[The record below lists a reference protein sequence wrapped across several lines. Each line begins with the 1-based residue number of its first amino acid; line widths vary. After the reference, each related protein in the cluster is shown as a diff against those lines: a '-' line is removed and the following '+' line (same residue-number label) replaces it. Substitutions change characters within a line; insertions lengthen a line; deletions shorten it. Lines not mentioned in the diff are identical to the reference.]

1 MESRLLMAVDLAP
14 PLLEQ
19 PAASVLF
26 PDADLFLPGSI
37 AGRVVAVSAA
47 NGQPAAGDIGISG
60 VRIELLADDGR
71 VVAETLTD
79 AEGRYDF
86 SALEPGVYALRE
98 MQPVGYD
105 DGPEWL
111 GIGGGWNE
119 ANDLISQIVVMPGV
133 DLTGYDFAERLA
145 EVDEAEEPTPN
156 EPAPN
161 PTPMPIPEPEPGPQL
176 QASPLDGFVLPLTI
190 DESRRVAT
198 TVEQQIVESP
208 AATAEDASPLSRR
221 RADKQHAGGGEV
233 QNSLKLDLDAAI
245 SEGYEL
251 LAALFDVFAA
261 NDQPTTGLT
270 PAAHEEAAPTETA
283 ERDAAR
289 EQAFELH
296 AAPPVAE
303 VATPPATQ
311 PASTPAERTET
322 WRQVASKPAA

>member
-19 PAASVLF
+19 PADSGMI
-26 PDADLFLPGSI
+26 PDGDLFIPGSI

-47 NGQPAAGDIGISG
+47 NDQPTAGDAGISG

-86 SALEPGVYALRE
+86 PALEPGVYAIRE
-98 MQPVGYD
+98 TQPVGYD

-119 ANDLISQIVVMPGV
+119 ANDLISQIVVMPGA
-133 DLTGYDFAERLA
+133 DLTGYDFAERFA
-145 EVDEAEEPTPN
+145 QVDEAEEPTPN

-161 PTPMPIPEPEPGPQL
+161 PTPMPIPEPESPL
-176 QASPLDGFVLPLTI
+176 QASPWAGFVLPLTI
-190 DESRRVAT
+190 EESQPVAT
-198 TVEQQIVESP
+198 TVEQQVVESP
-208 AATAEDASPLSRR
+208 AAAADDASPLSRR
-221 RADKQHAGGGEV
+221 RADKQYAGGGEV

-245 SEGYEL
+245 TEGYEL
-251 LAALFDVFAA
+251 LAMLFDAFAT
-261 NDQPTTGLT
+261 NDQPD
-270 PAAHEEAAPTETA
+270 AAFAPVGHEEAEPAETA

-311 PASTPAERTET
+311 PGSTPAERTET

>member
-14 PLLEQ
+14 PLQQ
-19 PAASVLF
+19 PAESVLF
-26 PDADLFLPGSI
+26 PDGDLFLPGSI

-47 NGQPAAGDIGISG
+47 NSQPVAGDAGISG

-86 SALEPGVYALRE
+86 PALEPGVYAIRE
-98 MQPVGYD
+98 TQPVGYD

-111 GIGGGWNE
+111 GISGGWSE
-119 ANDLISQIVVMPGV
+119 ANDLISQIVVMPGD
-133 DLTGYDFAERLA
+133 DLTGYDFAERFA

-156 EPAPN
+156 EPTPN
-161 PTPMPIPEPEPGPQL
+161 PTPMPMPIPEPEPPL
-176 QASPLDGFVLPLTI
+176 PASPWAGFVLPLTI
-190 DESRRVAT
+190 EESQPVAAA
-198 TVEQQIVESP
+198 VEQQKVVESP
-208 AATAEDASPLSRR
+208 AAAADNASPLSRR
-221 RADKQHAGGGEV
+221 RADKQYAGGGDV
-233 QNSLKLDLDAAI
+233 QNESKLDLDAAI

-251 LAALFDVFAA
+251 LTMLFDVFAA
-261 NDQPTTGLT
+261 NDQPGAAFA
-270 PAAHEEAAPTETA
+270 PAAHEEAEPTEKA

-311 PASTPAERTET
+311 PGSTPVERTET

>member
-1 MESRLLMAVDLAP
+1 MESRLLMAVDLAL

-26 PDADLFLPGSI
+26 PDGDLFLPGSI
-37 AGRVVAVSAA
+37 AGRVVAVSTA
-47 NGQPAAGDIGISG
+47 NGQPAAGDAGIRG

-86 SALEPGVYALRE
+86 PSLEPGVYTLRE
-98 MQPVGYD
+98 TQPVGYD

-119 ANDLISQIVVMPGV
+119 ANDLISQIVLMPGA
-133 DLTGYDFAERLA
+133 DLTGYNFAERLA
-145 EVDEAEEPTPN
+145 EIGEEVEPTPA

-161 PTPMPIPEPEPGPQL
+161 PAPMPIPEPESPL
-176 QASPLDGFVLPLTI
+176 QASSWAGFVLPLTI
-190 DESRRVAT
+190 EESQPIAT
-198 TVEQQIVESP
+198 TLEQQITESP
-208 AATAEDASPLSRR
+208 AAATDDANPLLRR
-221 RADKQHAGGGEV
+221 RADKQYAGGGEV

-245 SEGYEL
+245 TEGYEL
-251 LAALFDVFAA
+251 LATLFDVFAA
-261 NDQPTTGLT
+261 NDQPAAGRA
-270 PAAHEEAAPTETA
+270 PAAHEETAPTETA

-296 AAPPVAE
+296 GTPPVAE

-311 PASTPAERTET
+311 PASNPANRTET

>member
-26 PDADLFLPGSI
+26 PDGDLFLPGSI
-37 AGRVVAVSAA
+37 AGRVVAVSTA
-47 NGQPAAGDIGISG
+47 NGQPAAGDAGISG

-86 SALEPGVYALRE
+86 PALEPGVYAIRE
-98 MQPVGYD
+98 TQPVGYD

-161 PTPMPIPEPEPGPQL
+161 PTPMPIPEPEPPL
-176 QASPLDGFVLPLTI
+176 QASPWAGFVLPLI
-190 DESRRVAT
+190 IEESQPVAAAI
-198 TVEQQIVESP
+198 EQQIIESP
-208 AATAEDASPLSRR
+208 AAASDDASPLSLR
-221 RADKQHAGGGEV
+221 RADKQYAGGGEV
-233 QNSLKLDLDAAI
+233 QNSLKLDLDAALT
-245 SEGYEL
+245 EGYEL

-261 NDQPTTGLT
+261 NDQPAAGLT
-270 PAAHEEAAPTETA
+270 PAAHEEAPPTETA

-296 AAPPVAE
+296 GTPPVAE